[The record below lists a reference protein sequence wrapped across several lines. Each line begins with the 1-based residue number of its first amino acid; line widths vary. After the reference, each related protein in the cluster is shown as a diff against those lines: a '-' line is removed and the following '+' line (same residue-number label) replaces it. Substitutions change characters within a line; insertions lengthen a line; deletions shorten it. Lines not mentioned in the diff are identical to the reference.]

1 MTRWDHMTP
10 AERRADSDRIVA
22 AELAAQGIDAADVS
36 PALLAKTARLL
47 SGSPVREE
55 RSA

>member
-1 MTRWDHMTP
+1 VTRWDHMTP

-22 AELAAQGIDAADVS
+22 AELAAQGIDPADVS

-47 SGSPVREE
+47 AGSSTREE

>member
-1 MTRWDHMTP
+1 VTRWDHMTP

-22 AELAAQGIDAADVS
+22 EELAAQGIDPADVS

-47 SGSPVREE
+47 SGGPVRQEVA
-55 RSA
+55 S